1 MERRKEVDDQEKN
14 KEELDPSIKS
24 KNKFLNFG
32 G

>member
-14 KEELDPSIKS
+14 KGELNPRIKS